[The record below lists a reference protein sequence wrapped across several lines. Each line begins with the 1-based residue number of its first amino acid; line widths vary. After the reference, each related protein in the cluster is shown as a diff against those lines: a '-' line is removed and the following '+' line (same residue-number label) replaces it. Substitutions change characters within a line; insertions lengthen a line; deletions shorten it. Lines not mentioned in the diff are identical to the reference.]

1 METVAPWTLILYYLF
16 LLLVLGTSLFSLMK
30 KRSISLALVTA
41 FIVITIPLVTI
52 INSIGRSEGYNE
64 WDYFLHS
71 IQIGEVWAIY
81 VGLGNLFSIV
91 WLLIFFFS
99 RKMKR

>member
-16 LLLVLGTSLFSLMK
+16 LLVVLGTSLFSLMK
-30 KRSISLALVTA
+30 KRSISSALVTA

-52 INSIGRSEGYNE
+52 INSIGRSEGHNE
-64 WDYFLHS
+64 WDHLLHS
-71 IQIGEVWAIY
+71 IQNGEVWAIY